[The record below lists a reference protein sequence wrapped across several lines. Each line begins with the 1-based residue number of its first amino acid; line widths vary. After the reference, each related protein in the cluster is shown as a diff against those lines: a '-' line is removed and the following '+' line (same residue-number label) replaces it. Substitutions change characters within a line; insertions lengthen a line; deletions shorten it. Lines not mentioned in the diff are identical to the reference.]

1 MGGADWGPMART
13 LTEPL
18 RARHDDLRPRIEQIG
33 SVARLVPELD
43 PAARVAAIHPVLH
56 FLRGELWRHAEAEER
71 WLYPEVAHRLRHPMA
86 TATMKLDHTI
96 LRERIDELETADG
109 RDADSLQATLYG
121 IQSLLLA
128 HLRKEEE
135 LYLPQLEDE
144 RDPGTVTG
152 IQEAM
157 ARYEAGEPEQ
167 TAVED
172 LDVDR
177 KEYPFSGS
185 ELERLV
191 FLLRYAVLA
200 PSGHNS
206 QPWRVRPDGDA
217 LLVYADRTRAL
228 PVVDPDDR
236 ELEISCGAF
245 LHHLRLGIRQ
255 HEHEGEFALLPDAAD
270 PDLLA
275 RVRLGRE
282 RKPSYEERLLFWAI
296 AKRHTNR
303 RPFLRK
309 TVPAELLRELVSAV
323 EEEGAWLVQLEDD
336 DRRAL
341 ASLVAAADR
350 AQMLDPAFRR
360 ELEAWTHGDRG
371 RTGDGMPELAPRLS
385 RLRSSL
391 SPLAMRTFD
400 LGKGVAAHD
409 EKLIEASPL
418 LVVLGTDEDTAR
430 DRLVAGQ
437 ALSRLLLRATQ
448 DGVSASFLDQP
459 LEVPDLRPKVAELA
473 GRAGDPQ
480 LVLRLGYGPDT
491 RGTPRRPVREILVS
505 G

>member
-1 MGGADWGPMART
+1 MART

-18 RARHDDLRPRIEQIG
+18 RARHDDLRPRIDQIG

-43 PAARVAAIHPVLH
+43 PAARVAAVHPVLA
-56 FLRGELWRHAEAEER
+56 FLRGDLWRHAEAEER

-96 LRERIDELETADG
+96 LREWVDELAADDG

-121 IQSLLLA
+121 IQSLLQA

-135 LYLPQLEDE
+135 LYLPQLENEQDRE
-144 RDPGTVTG
+144 TVAA
-152 IQEAM
+152 IREAM
-157 ARYEAGEPEQ
+157 ARHEAGEPDQ

-172 LDVDR
+172 LDFER

-185 ELERLV
+185 EVARLV

-200 PSGHNS
+200 PSSHNS
-206 QPWRVRPDGDA
+206 QPWCIRPDADA

-245 LHHLRLGIRQ
+245 LHHLRIGIRQ
-255 HEHEGEFALLPDAAD
+255 HGHEGDFSLLPDSAD
-270 PDLLA
+270 ADLLA
-275 RVRLGRE
+275 RVRLGPDRG
-282 RKPSYEERLLFWAI
+282 PSYDERLLFWAI

-303 RPFLRK
+303 RPFLPK
-309 TVPAELLRELVSAV
+309 TVPDELVRELVAAA
-323 EEEGAWLVQLEDD
+323 EAEGAWLVRLEDD
-336 DRRAL
+336 DRQAL

-360 ELEAWTHGDRG
+360 ELEAWVHGDRE
-371 RTGDGMPELAPRLS
+371 RTGDGMPAYDSRKS
-385 RLRSSL
+385 RLRATL

-400 LGKGVAAHD
+400 LGKGKAAHD

-418 LVVLGTDEDTAR
+418 LVVLGTAGDTTSE
-430 DRLVAGQ
+430 RLAAGQ

-448 DGVSASFLDQP
+448 EGLAASFLNQP
-459 LEVPDLRPKVAELA
+459 LEVSDLGPKVAELT
-473 GRAGDPQ
+473 GRAGVPQ
-480 LVLRLGYGPDT
+480 LVLRLGYGPEA
-491 RGTPRRPVREILVS
+491 RPTPRRPVRDLVV